1 MHETLISIEG
11 LDPVV
16 ILGNEN
22 TNLHALQGLFPKLRI
37 VSRGHD
43 IRVKGSRED
52 VGRFEEVMRM
62 VVWHVDR
69 YLSLTIDDLERLSKS
84 NETKV
89 MRDAGADDVI
99 VHGPG
104 GNRVIARSPN
114 QHKLVEAVCEHDMVF
129 AVGPAG

>member
-22 TNLHALQGLFPKLRI
+22 ANLRALQRLSPKLRI

-43 IRVKGSRED
+43 ILVKGSRED
-52 VGRFEEVMRM
+52 VGRFEEIMRM

-69 YLSLTIDDLERLSKS
+69 YSTLTLDDLDRLAKS
-84 NETKV
+84 N
-89 MRDAGADDVI
+89 
-99 VHGPG
+99 
-104 GNRVIARSPN
+104 
-114 QHKLVEAVCEHDMVF
+114 
-129 AVGPAG
+129 

>member
-22 TNLHALQGLFPKLRI
+22 ANLHALQGLFPKLRI

-62 VVWHVDR
+62 VVWHV
-69 YLSLTIDDLERLSKS
+69 
-84 NETKV
+84 
-89 MRDAGADDVI
+89 
-99 VHGPG
+99 
-104 GNRVIARSPN
+104 
-114 QHKLVEAVCEHDMVF
+114 Q
-129 AVGPAG
+129 